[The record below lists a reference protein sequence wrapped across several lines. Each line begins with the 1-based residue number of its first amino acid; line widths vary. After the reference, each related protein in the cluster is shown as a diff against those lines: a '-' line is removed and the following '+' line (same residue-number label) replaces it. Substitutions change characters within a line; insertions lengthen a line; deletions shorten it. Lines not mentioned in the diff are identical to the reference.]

1 MQVDQFRYAQLRL
14 ETIVNKRRYFAY
26 PMGLWALRALFLLL
40 FLSLSVLALAA
51 PSAFAAK
58 QILMQASVDTIQT
71 DQGVTATLI
80 GRIFETSNISIPN
93 AVISIQVNDPQGTS
107 VHVAVAYSD
116 TKGSFQDTF
125 YIALTSPGGNY
136 TAFLVAG
143 KPGYDTARTVLIFSY
158 SSPDFSIQ
166 ASTPALSLRQ
176 GESGSVTITVLAL
189 RGFHG
194 EVNLTTLELP
204 SGVTL
209 RFNPTSLAPS
219 KSVTAR
225 LDVSN
230 FASIGNYTITFLG
243 VSGSASHKVS
253 LQLNIFPGPIQAVYL
268 LITVVAVVVVAL
280 VFILRRRGER
290 RKKEAAIVGLIR
302 QTSTDKGYVATAR
315 AIARLEELRATNE
328 VDEDTY
334 QKLRKE
340 YEKRLEKSK

>member
-1 MQVDQFRYAQLRL
+1 MASPVPTY
-14 ETIVNKRRYFAY
+14 
-26 PMGLWALRALFLLL
+26 
-40 FLSLSVLALAA
+40 
-51 PSAFAAK
+51 AAK
-58 QILMQASVDTIQT
+58 QILMQATVNTTPT
-71 DQGVTATLI
+71 DQGVTASLT
-80 GRIFETSNISIPN
+80 GRVFETSNISIPN

-107 VHVAVAYSD
+107 VHVAVAYTD

-125 YIALTSPGGNY
+125 YIAVTSPGGNY
-136 TAFLVAG
+136 TAFLAAG
-143 KPGYDTARTVLIFSY
+143 KPGYDTTRMVLVFSY

-176 GESGSVTITVLAL
+176 GESGTVIITVLSL
-189 RGFHG
+189 RGFHE
-194 EVNLTTLELP
+194 EVNLTALELP

-209 RFNPTSLAPS
+209 RFNPTSIAPGA
-219 KSVTAR
+219 SVTAR

-230 FASIGNYTITFLG
+230 FAPIGNYTITLLG
-243 VSGSASHKVS
+243 VSGSLSHKVS

-268 LITVVAVVVVAL
+268 LITIVVVVTVAS

-290 RKKEAAIVGLIR
+290 RRKEAAIVNLIR
-302 QTSTDKGYVATAR
+302 DASTDKGYVATAR
-315 AIARLEELRATNE
+315 ALARLEELRATNA